1 MANSKSV
8 LLTNKATEPT
18 TTSFTANLIDSL
30 SAKVL
35 SVATL
40 LIAGEMFW
48 NFWSSQSHYLN
59 HFWGWLFMGLVL
71 SSEIA
76 MFIGAWSGNYAKL
89 TSVVFSAVVGLTMC
103 TWAMQLIGTTDV
115 KESETPWIYEA
126 LGVAGIASAIA
137 MPAAL
142 SVAYQ
147 VAMPLG
153 WIILRE
159 STTSSQ
165 FQHWDSAYGAIYVF
179 LFTISVST
187 LVWLLRGSARNTD
200 LASQKAAAAAAES
213 ARVDAIERE
222 RHRIDALVHDK
233 VLTTLM
239 MSASAKSQKEA
250 TQVKVMAEEAIEKL
264 ISFSSLQVTDESP
277 ITVSSLFEA
286 LQKTAL
292 AQVSDLEVDLGS
304 TSDLEVPGEV
314 AAAISEATIQ
324 ALTNSVQHAG
334 RGVTRQLMLR
344 NPKDGIKVVVI
355 DNGKGFREKRVPKH
369 RLGIQLSMRRRMAE
383 VGGSVRINSKPND
396 GCTVILQ
403 WSQS

>member
-1 MANSKSV
+1 MAISKPA
-8 LLTNKATEPT
+8 LLTGEVGGAT
-18 TTSFTANLIDSL
+18 TTSFTVNLIDSL

-35 SVATL
+35 SLASL

-59 HFWGWLFMGLVL
+59 PFWGWLFMGLVL
-71 SSEIA
+71 SAEIA
-76 MFIGAWSGNYAKL
+76 MFVGSWIGNYAKMTTTIFTL
-89 TSVVFSAVVGLTMC
+89 VVGLTMC
-103 TWAMQLIGTTDV
+103 TWALQLLDTTNLH
-115 KESETPWIYEA
+115 ESETPWIYEA
-126 LGVAGIASAIA
+126 LGVAGIASAIS
-137 MPAAL
+137 MPAAISL
-142 SVAYQ
+142 AYQ
-147 VAMPLG
+147 VAVPLG
-153 WIILRE
+153 WVILRE

-179 LFTISVST
+179 LFTMSISA

-222 RHRIDALVHDK
+222 RHRIDALVHDR

-239 MSASAKSQKEA
+239 MAAAARTQKEA
-250 TQVKVMAEEAIEKL
+250 TQVKQLAQEAIEKL

-286 LQKTAL
+286 LQKTVL
-292 AQVSDLEVDLGS
+292 AQVPDLAVDLGA
-304 TSDLEVPGEV
+304 TTDLEIPGEV

-334 RGVTRQLMLR
+334 RGVTRELMLR
-344 NPKDGIKVVVI
+344 NPKGGIKVVVI

-403 WSQS
+403 WSQP